1 MMFAIGVVLFALAIL
16 LSVALHECGHMWV
29 ARATGMKVRRYFV
42 GFGPTLWSTRRAN
55 KLGETEY
62 GIKAVPLGGFCDIA
76 GMTSVEELAPGER
89 PYAMYRQKTWKR
101 VAVLAAGPG
110 MNFVI
115 GLVLIYAIAIMW
127 GLPNL
132 HQPTTAMVGET
143 SCVKSEV
150 TQGQLGDCIV
160 PSPAAAAGIQAGDV
174 IVAVGDT
181 PVSSFDELVTA
192 VRPLSGPTPVTV
204 QRGEDG
210 RAEQITTIVDVTPS
224 QRYVAGG
231 DASEDGVA
239 GADTAPVPTDVGT
252 IGVVAAVFGPTQY
265 NPLSAVPATFAFTG
279 DLAVELGKALSKIPT
294 KVGALVHSI
303 GGGERDPETPISVVG
318 ASIIGG
324 DTVDQGLWVAFWFFL
339 AQLNF
344 VLGAVN
350 LIPLLPFDG
359 GHIAIAVYEK
369 IRNLLRSA
377 RGMVAAAP
385 VNYLKLMPAT
395 YVVLVV
401 VAGYMLLTVTA
412 DFVNPIRPFQ

>member
-55 KLGETEY
+55 KLGDTEY
-62 GIKAVPLGGFCDIA
+62 GVKAVPLGGFCDIA
-76 GMTSVEELAPGER
+76 GMTSVEELAPDER

-115 GLVLIYAIAIMW
+115 GFVLIYAIAIIW

-132 HQPTTAMVGET
+132 NQPTTAMVGET

-150 TQGQLGDCIV
+150 SQGELGDCLV
-160 PSPAAAAGIQAGDV
+160 SSPAAAVGIRAGDV
-174 IVAVGDT
+174 VVAVGDT
-181 PVSSFDELVTA
+181 PVANFDELVAA
-192 VRPLSGPTPVTV
+192 VRPLNGPTEFTV
-204 QRGEDG
+204 QRDQDG
-210 RAEQITTIVDVTPS
+210 RTEEFTTTVDVTPS
-224 QRYVAGG
+224 QRYVAADSA
-231 DASEDGVA
+231 DA
-239 GADTAPVPTDVGT
+239 APVPTDVGT
-252 IGVVAAVFGPTQY
+252 IGVTAAIFGPTQY
-265 NPLSAVPATFAFTG
+265 NPLAAVPATFAFTG
-279 DLAVELGKALSKIPT
+279 DLAVELGKALAKIPT
-294 KVGALVHSI
+294 KVGALVDSI

-359 GHIAIAVYEK
+359 GHIAIAVFEK
-369 IRNLLRSA
+369 LRNLFRSA